1 MIKTRSQSAYEM
13 ASYTPMIIAFLLA
26 SFVVVSIHLFVMDS
40 VDKFNGYGDSGG
52 SYREWR
58 EFEKQKLSL

>member
-1 MIKTRSQSAYEM
+1 M
-13 ASYTPMIIAFLLA
+13 ALCMPMIIAFIISSLA
-26 SFVVVSIHLFVMDS
+26 VVSLHLFVMNS
-40 VDKFNGYGDSGG
+40 VDNFNGYGDNGG

>member
-1 MIKTRSQSAYEM
+1 M
-13 ASYTPMIIAFLLA
+13 ASCMPMIIAFLIT
-26 SFVVVSIHLFVMDS
+26 SFIVVSLHHFVMNS
-40 VDKFNGYGDSGG
+40 VDNFNGYGDNGG

>member
-1 MIKTRSQSAYEM
+1 M
-13 ASYTPMIIAFLLA
+13 ALCMPMIIAFLLS
-26 SFVVVSIHLFVMDS
+26 SFVVVSVHLFVMDS
-40 VDKFNGYGDSGG
+40 VDKFNGYGDNGG

>member
-1 MIKTRSQSAYEM
+1 M
-13 ASYTPMIIAFLLA
+13 ALCIPMIIAFLLS
-26 SFVVVSIHLFVMDS
+26 SFVVVSVHLFVMDS